1 VVMHTTWFAVLLAL
15 LLAAGSPAL
24 AQSASELLQKGIYTQ
39 ETLGDLDGAIKIYKQ
54 LLAQAK
60 GARVYAAQAQY
71 RLARCYLAKGQSAE
85 AVEAFKEL
93 IRDYPEQ
100 KELVAKAR
108 ENVPG
113 ELKLLAEPW
122 LNGETLQFTA
132 KLPAGMKIGT
142 VIWSA
147 DLVQLQ
153 GREAWRLQSR
163 HYGMFSNAVLR
174 VFADRD
180 AFRPSSS
187 IIKHSQVGEIQI
199 DYEPGQVKIKSAG
212 KDSVRKVEL
221 EGVVYDNEQAM
232 YLIRR
237 LPLSVG
243 YKASLQV
250 FSPLG
255 SGTTKVGIEVTGKE
269 MVQVPA
275 GRFECFKT
283 EFALPI
289 GKTLQTFWYSTDSR
303 RYLVKFE
310 AGEAIAELVA
320 IRQSSPHT
328 STDYRDEKFNFSLSL
343 PSGWF
348 LDKDEAE
355 DKPRIAVHLLD
366 PEAAALNV
374 FWIDAI
380 GDGQVPPESEVRAA
394 CEKKVTERLKELQGY
409 KARPESWKPRTLSG
423 APAVSCVADYVEGK
437 RPMVEYLTLV
447 QTGFLQATLIM
458 RAPREQLDGLRETFE
473 RIMESLRLK

>member
-1 VVMHTTWFAVLLAL
+1 MMTRTTLFAVLLGL
-15 LLAAGSPAL
+15 LLGAGSPAL

-39 ETLGDLDGAIKIYKQ
+39 ETLGDLDGAIQIYKQ

-71 RLARCYLAKGQSAE
+71 RLVLCYLAKEQNAE

-93 IRDYPEQ
+93 IRDYPDQ
-100 KELVAKAR
+100 KELLAKAR
-108 ENVPG
+108 EHLPG
-113 ELKLLAEPW
+113 EFKLLAEPW

-147 DLVQLQ
+147 DLVQLK

-163 HYGMFSNAVLR
+163 HYGMGSNAVLR
-174 VFADRD
+174 AFVDRD
-180 AFRPSSS
+180 TFRPSSS
-187 IIKHSQVGEIQI
+187 TIRHSQVGDIQV
-199 DYEPGQVKIKSAG
+199 DYEPGQVKIKSMG

-221 EGVVYDNEQAM
+221 EGVVYANEQAM

-255 SGTTKVGIEVTGKE
+255 SGTNKVGFEVTGKE
-269 MVQVPA
+269 LVQVPA
-275 GRFECFKT
+275 GKFECFKV
-283 EFALPI
+283 EFALPV
-289 GKTLQTFWYSTDSR
+289 GKALQTFWYSTDPR

-328 STDYRDEKFNFSLSL
+328 STNYRDEKFNFSLSL

-348 LDKDEAE
+348 LDKEEDE

-366 PEAAALNV
+366 PEAAAVNV
-374 FWIDAI
+374 FWIEAI

-394 CEKKVTERLKELQGY
+394 CEKKVTERLKELQDY

-423 APAVSCVADYVEGK
+423 APAVGYVADYAEGK
-437 RPMVEYLTLV
+437 RPMVEYLTMV
-447 QTGFLQATLIM
+447 QSGSLRATLIM
-458 RAPREQLDGLRETFE
+458 RAPREQFDGFRETFE
-473 RIMESLRLK
+473 RIIESLRLK

>member
-1 VVMHTTWFAVLLAL
+1 MVTRTTLSAVLLAL

-24 AQSASELLQKGIYTQ
+24 AQSVSELLQKGIYTQ

-60 GARVYAAQAQY
+60 GTRIYPAQAQY
-71 RLARCYLAKGQSAE
+71 RLAVCYLAKGQNAE
-85 AVEAFKEL
+85 AAEALKEL

-108 ENVPG
+108 EHVSG
-113 ELKLLAEPW
+113 ETKLLAEPW

-132 KLPAGMKIGT
+132 RLAAGMKIGT

-153 GREAWRLQSR
+153 GREVWRLQAR
-163 HYGMFSNAVLR
+163 HYGMSGNAILR
-174 VFADRD
+174 AFADRD
-180 AFRPSSS
+180 TFRPSSS
-187 IIKHSQVGEIQI
+187 SIKHPQVGEIQV

-212 KDSVRKVEL
+212 RDSVRKVEL
-221 EGVVYDNEQAM
+221 EGPVYDNEEAV
-232 YLIRR
+232 YLSRR

-243 YKASLQV
+243 YKASLQL

-255 SGTTKVGIEVTGKE
+255 SGTTKVGLEVTGKE
-269 MVQVPA
+269 IIQVPA
-275 GRFECFKT
+275 GRFECFKA
-283 EFALPI
+283 EFALPV
-289 GKTLQTFWYSTDSR
+289 GKTLQTFWYSTGPR
-303 RYLVKFE
+303 RYLVKYE
-310 AGEAIAELVA
+310 TGEAIVELIA

-328 STDYRDEKFNFSLSL
+328 STNYRDDRFNFSLSV

-348 LDKDEAE
+348 LDTDEAE
-355 DKPRIAVHLLD
+355 DKPRIVVHLLD

-374 FWIDAI
+374 FWIDKI

-394 CEKKVTERLKELQGY
+394 CETKVKERLKELEGY
-409 KARPESWKPRTLSG
+409 KVRPESWRPRTLGG
-423 APAVSCVADYVEGK
+423 APAVSYVADYVEGK
-437 RPMVEYLTLV
+437 RPMVEYLTAV
-447 QTGFLQATLIM
+447 QTGSLRAILVM
-458 RAPREQLDGLRETFE
+458 RAPPEQFDGLRETFE
-473 RIMESLRLK
+473 RIMESLKLK

>member
-1 VVMHTTWFAVLLAL
+1 MVMRMTLFAVV
-15 LLAAGSPAL
+15 LLAAGSPAP

-54 LLAQAK
+54 VLAQAK
-60 GARVYAAQAQY
+60 GARIYAAQAQY

-100 KELVAKAR
+100 KELLAKAR
-108 ENVPG
+108 EHLPG
-113 ELKLLAEPW
+113 EFKLLAEPW

-163 HYGMFSNAVLR
+163 HYGMGSNALLR
-174 VFADRD
+174 AFADRD

-187 IIKHSQVGEIQI
+187 IIKHSQLGDIQV
-199 DYEPGQVKIKSAG
+199 DYEPGQVKIKSMG

-243 YKASLQV
+243 YKSSFQV

-255 SGTTKVGIEVTGKE
+255 SGTTKVALEVTGKE

-283 EFALPI
+283 EFALPV
-289 GKTLQTFWYSTDSR
+289 GKTLQTFWYSTDPR

-328 STDYRDEKFNFSLSL
+328 SMNYRDDKFGFSLSV
-343 PSGWF
+343 PGGWF
-348 LDKDEAE
+348 FDEDEAD
-355 DKPRIAVHLLD
+355 DKPRVAVHLLD
-366 PEAAALNV
+366 PEAAAVNV
-374 FWIDAI
+374 FWIDKI

-394 CEKKVTERLKELQGY
+394 CEKKVTERLKELGGY
-409 KARPESWKPRTLSG
+409 RPRPESWTSRSLGG
-423 APAVSCVADYVEGK
+423 APAVGYVADYAEGK
-437 RPMVEYLTLV
+437 RPMVEYLTMV
-447 QTGFLQATLIM
+447 QSGSLRATLIM
-458 RAPREQLDGLRETFE
+458 RAPREQFDGFRETFE
-473 RIMESLRLK
+473 RIIESLRLK